1 MQDIQLD
8 DKKKAQLDGNIKK
21 MLEGGATED
30 DIMKYASDF
39 KNQFGQKKNLV
50 SSQSSAIPSQLPKV
64 GEQVNPL
71 QQGANIVGGGVIGEI
86 SKTVPRGSIKEAA
99 LADKKKNE
107 SYLGALWN
115 NVVGSAARLAGGAT
129 RAAYQFSGNP
139 VVIMERDLLDKA
151 GQAIGKNLL
160 AAKEKEYAD
169 VAKGFIERGR
179 TSASSKEYEKKLAE
193 GFDVTD
199 GIGVSDLKGLGTMI
213 PQFVADMGLAVG
225 TGGSSF
231 AIQGYDDALSMVD
244 EMPEASNISEGTR
257 VAFGI
262 GGALVVGALE
272 KLGLDNL
279 IKNPAAKK
287 YVTAKVIKEA
297 TDELVKKGVKVT
309 AEQFERT
316 VKEKAAKLTAKELTK
331 IAAKRGLKSAAIEGG
346 TEAVQEGGMDLLKL
360 AANKIEGKEIF
371 DEEEMKDTAAK
382 RYLNSLAA
390 GGVLGGIAGAGV
402 SRFQNTQNAIKD
414 RLKNVKTV
422 EDIDAIVAE
431 INDNVADGT
440 MTQEEAEN
448 VLPIVQNFVEVSQK
462 VPETLIGKNKVEA
475 VDLIS
480 EREKIGE
487 QLKQIEEQKA
497 ALDPAFHKNLD
508 EDARQLEERANEIN
522 NELAELAK
530 PENNVEEVVAEEEIQ
545 QPIELSPDLPEG
557 YEMPIQAIEEQPEL
571 VEAVRVEQEPE
582 TKEGVKVVTLSGM
595 VEEDRVRAVEERKKK
610 TTLTEKESLHNNLID
625 LANRADKARGNEK
638 TNLQGQIRQRVREL
652 NAKLGEELY
661 KYDGVSVR
669 AKVKSKTKGERYLKI
684 KGTTRDTSGRAIKED
699 AVLLFDRS
707 PELVEKYEQLAD
719 SPNITALQVDSGN
732 GVTMTAEQ
740 IEAALQ
746 DIADGIPSVQADNL
760 LNALEEGFN
769 RGYFDLRGKDIGQDR
784 VQASVEDFI
793 GVQQEEV
800 GQPMDEDELQK
811 YLEEQAELPIEEEE
825 DLNDLINQYEQQ
837 PRQIDISGKVQSP
850 NPTSEKRSSPE
861 IQPTKEGKGNGSP
874 KAEVGKQPIGE
885 AESKKEDVE
894 ENVQYDNIKEPPPPK
909 TPTTQKE
916 GEEGGSKKQKRLGI
930 LNRLMKS
937 ENVSEANKK
946 LLEENGL
953 NYEVSSQPEAQQ
965 LAKEMVDAL
974 GVDAALEAAR
984 SELIDPSVGSAVFA
998 ESLNTLFNQEN
1009 DLRLEGKIEEAN
1021 AVAEMWAD
1029 VSYEYAEIS
1038 NKKGKWNSQIAY
1050 FYKTSPMGFVMRIQE
1065 SRAEQFKKW
1074 FAEKEEGYKEVFD
1087 IIKESE
1093 EFADILKGEVEKSR
1107 VAERKTER
1115 AAKKQKVYKKIDD
1128 WADKWTK
1135 KLTPATTQGK
1145 DIQQQGMGVP
1155 EVMKAAAELAKKLYD
1170 AGSSV
1175 ANIVEDVALYVQE
1188 KLGDNIDLDELK
1200 SSLSDLVGDFE
1211 AKENALVDSLKR
1223 RKEELERRIREK
1235 DFSAEEYKEKR
1246 ELTEKEKQAK
1256 EEYDAVK
1263 KEYDEARKS
1272 SKEYLDKKAK
1282 QYLTQLRKKL
1292 SGLSEE
1298 KKEEIVRRSIK
1309 KIIDSGGLEYDDF
1322 KEIVSNV
1329 MGLGK
1334 LSPEQ
1339 IKEIESLTEKANEV
1353 DQIELDYVQN
1363 PTKEGLDKFVKAKQR
1378 SLEANRKL
1386 FELTHNEADITGTV
1400 KSIMTLNLLNLA
1412 TVTANYFQNAI
1423 YQGLVRFPTSVIV
1436 NGIEY
1441 GKYGASLLGNR
1452 IIGTKVINPQTNPI
1466 EAQKGY
1472 WKEYTQGLI
1481 RGWEQTIKGVDE
1493 KDYFSSNQYAANLNP
1508 LKSYQ
1513 DLVSSMKGDLQL
1525 SSKQKVD
1532 KFLQSTIGVQAY
1544 AISRLMTLGDKP
1556 PRYAAQGAE
1565 AIQIGTNELNLTNP
1579 LELEAFINTPER
1591 FSYNYFVKQ
1600 GMSPKDAGLKSKEL
1614 TKRIV
1619 DAGAKAVF
1627 QNENLLNFYLS
1638 KIDEASKI
1646 KEEDRK
1652 IIKGAKTFVSLGK
1665 AYTLPFVKT
1674 PANIWWA
1681 YFKVNN
1687 PALTFAKG
1695 VYELYEA
1702 SVASKKGNFVEANRL
1717 RKQSNESIA
1726 LAVIGYGFAVAAMAL
1741 YQKGLVR
1748 PSNDDEDKAREKTA
1762 ETFFGSD
1769 NKLNLGKFLGGDDY
1783 WVDLTWFPALGAV
1796 IDTQAN
1802 LLEDK
1807 KKRGEDVSNADYNFL
1822 EDLLPNLKYSS
1833 IASLNSLVFDNG
1845 TRILDGLR
1853 KGGNYGET
1861 LLVDMVN
1868 RATGTVVGST
1878 FQRASSLA
1886 LPHKVD
1892 TKADGIM
1899 ERISNNIKEK
1909 NAIVRMFTDMP
1920 KAKISIWGEPIKQDN
1935 SAFGILRTMFKIE
1948 KGSSDKFGLIL
1959 YDDFQRTGDTKFLPP
1974 YENAKI
1980 THNGK
1985 QVELNTEQKRDLDIF
2000 VGQARKNI
2008 VAPFISDA
2016 AKLDGFDNYYSKL
2029 SDSEK
2034 VDALDVLYKQ
2044 AKKIG
2049 YAKFQEKY
2057 TEFANADVDFEA
2069 IMQDAEKEFKKKALE
2084 FSISNQ

>member
-1 MQDIQLD
+1 MACEYSFDGGKTFISKEEFIKQLAEGKLDEFISEGIVKLGNIRGDGKVELTEEQEVKQVAEKTGISPKNLKDLYDINRKLFGLDRLKSLAAAITMDRMIGVMAKRANISKAEMYSRLNFEKASEQDLPQGIKFQVDAFHGSPYEFDKFSTQKIGTGEGAQAFGWGLYFTDLEGIARGYASAISAQKTNNGRELYYTEKEFNDYLSTLTDNDGIKKWVKSFTGKYISKFDSTYYHILNKDEKGRTGVDIIMDIYNNKKLQSAD
-8 DKKKAQLDGNIKK
+8 DKTFEYLVGFSKEIFNSFAKKFERNLYKVSLHEGKTPEQYTWLEWDKPVGKKIKDLVKEYVLENSNKDRATQSAFMSAGFEFDYSSDGKKIVKVYFPSEIKGSDLYNLFVRTNFNKQDVSNTHKQASLDLLGIGIDGVKYPA
-21 MLEGGATED
+21 ESIARGAT
-30 DIMKYASDF
+30 SD
-39 KNQFGQKKNLV
+39 N
-50 SSQSSAIPSQLPKV
+50 A
-64 GEQVNPL
+64 
-71 QQGANIVGGGVIGEI
+71 
-86 SKTVPRGSIKEAA
+86 RGFNYVVFDENAVSIKE
-99 LADKKKNE
+99 
-107 SYLGALWN
+107 
-115 NVVGSAARLAGGAT
+115 
-129 RAAYQFSGNP
+129 
-139 VVIMERDLLDKA
+139 
-151 GQAIGKNLL
+151 
-160 AAKEKEYAD
+160 
-169 VAKGFIERGR
+169 
-179 TSASSKEYEKKLAE
+179 
-193 GFDVTD
+193 
-199 GIGVSDLKGLGTMI
+199 
-213 PQFVADMGLAVG
+213 
-225 TGGSSF
+225 
-231 AIQGYDDALSMVD
+231 
-244 EMPEASNISEGTR
+244 
-257 VAFGI
+257 
-262 GGALVVGALE
+262 
-272 KLGLDNL
+272 
-279 IKNPAAKK
+279 
-287 YVTAKVIKEA
+287 VIKFQK
-297 TDELVKKGVKVT
+297 D
-309 AEQFERT
+309 AE
-316 VKEKAAKLTAKELTK
+316 
-331 IAAKRGLKSAAIEGG
+331 
-346 TEAVQEGGMDLLKL
+346 
-360 AANKIEGKEIF
+360 
-371 DEEEMKDTAAK
+371 
-382 RYLNSLAA
+382 
-390 GGVLGGIAGAGV
+390 
-402 SRFQNTQNAIKD
+402 
-414 RLKNVKTV
+414 
-422 EDIDAIVAE
+422 
-431 INDNVADGT
+431 
-440 MTQEEAEN
+440 
-448 VLPIVQNFVEVSQK
+448 
-462 VPETLIGKNKVEA
+462 
-475 VDLIS
+475 
-480 EREKIGE
+480 
-487 QLKQIEEQKA
+487 
-497 ALDPAFHKNLD
+497 
-508 EDARQLEERANEIN
+508 
-522 NELAELAK
+522 
-530 PENNVEEVVAEEEIQ
+530 
-545 QPIELSPDLPEG
+545 
-557 YEMPIQAIEEQPEL
+557 
-571 VEAVRVEQEPE
+571 
-582 TKEGVKVVTLSGM
+582 
-595 VEEDRVRAVEERKKK
+595 
-610 TTLTEKESLHNNLID
+610 
-625 LANRADKARGNEK
+625 KARGAVMVSMDGQATIYALTDPNVSTPVHELAHVFEHYLTNEERQEVIKNAGTKEWDIK
-638 TNLQGQIRQRVREL
+638 TSEYFARGFEKYLANGNAPTEGLKKVFQKFKQWLTDIYNGIKDSEIDIEL
-652 NAKLGEELY
+652 NPKMEEIYAKMLG
-661 KYDGVSVR
+661 
-669 AKVKSKTKGERYLKI
+669 
-684 KGTTRDTSGRAIKED
+684 ED
-699 AVLLFDRS
+699 AV
-707 PELVEKYEQLAD
+707 K
-719 SPNITALQVDSGN
+719 
-732 GVTMTAEQ
+732 
-740 IEAALQ
+740 
-746 DIADGIPSVQADNL
+746 
-760 LNALEEGFN
+760 
-769 RGYFDLRGKDIGQDR
+769 K
-784 VQASVEDFI
+784 
-793 GVQQEEV
+793 
-800 GQPMDEDELQK
+800 
-811 YLEEQAELPIEEEE
+811 
-825 DLNDLINQYEQQ
+825 
-837 PRQIDISGKVQSP
+837 
-850 NPTSEKRSSPE
+850 
-861 IQPTKEGKGNGSP
+861 
-874 KAEVGKQPIGE
+874 KQT
-885 AESKKEDVE
+885 
-894 ENVQYDNIKEPPPPK
+894 PPPPK

-916 GEEGGSKKQKRLGI
+916 GEEGGSKKQRRLGI

-953 NYEVSSQPEAQQ
+953 NYEVSSKPEAAQ

-974 GVDAALEAAR
+974 GVDAALDAAR
-984 SELIDPSVGSAVFA
+984 GELIDPSVGSAVFA

-1009 DLRLEGKIEEAN
+1009 DLRLEGKTEEAN
-1021 AVAEMWAD
+1021 AIAEKWAD
-1029 VSYEYAEIS
+1029 VSYEFAELS
-1038 NKKGKWNSQIAY
+1038 NKKGKWNSQIDY
-1050 FYKTSPMGFVMRIQE
+1050 FYKTSPMGFAIRIQE

-1087 IIKESE
+1087 IIRESE

-1135 KLTPATTQGK
+1135 KLTPTTTQGK

-1175 ANIVEDVALYVQE
+1175 ANIVEDVAIYVQE
-1188 KLGDNIDLDELK
+1188 KLGNNIDLDELK

-1211 AKENALVDSLKR
+1211 AKENALVNSLKR

-1246 ELTEKEKQAK
+1246 ELTDKEKEAK
-1256 EEYDAVK
+1256 EQYEKVK
-1263 KEYDEARKS
+1263 KEYEEARKS

-1353 DQIELDYVQN
+1353 DQVELDYVQN
-1363 PTKEGLDKFVKAKQR
+1363 PTKEGLEKYFKVKQG
-1378 SLEANRKL
+1378 SLEANMKL

-1423 YQGLVRFPTSVIV
+1423 YQGLVRFPTSVII

-1441 GKYGASLLGNR
+1441 GKYGASLVSNR
-1452 IIGTKVINPQTNPI
+1452 LIGTKVIPPQTNPI

-1481 RGWEQTIKGVDE
+1481 RGWQQTIKGVDE

-1513 DLVSSMKGDLQL
+1513 DLTASIRGDLQL
-1525 SSKQKVD
+1525 SGKQKVD

-1544 AISRLMTLGDKP
+1544 VISRLMTLGDKP
-1556 PRYAAQGAE
+1556 PRYGAQGAE
-1565 AIQIGTNELNLTNP
+1565 AMQIGENELNLTNP
-1579 LELEAFINTPER
+1579 LELEAFVNAPER

-1600 GMSPKDAGLKSKEL
+1600 GMSPKDAGLKSKEI

-1627 QNENLLNFYLS
+1627 QNENLLNYYLS

-1646 KEEDRK
+1646 KEEDK
-1652 IIKGAKTFVSLGK
+1652 KFIKGAKTFVSLGK

-2034 VDALDVLYKQ
+2034 VEALDVLYKQ

-2057 TEFANADVDFEA
+2057 TEFANAEVDFEA

-2084 FSISNQ
+2084 FSISNK

>member
-1 MQDIQLD
+1 M
-8 DKKKAQLDGNIKK
+8 ACEYSFDGGK
-21 MLEGGATED
+21 T
-30 DIMKYASDF
+30 F
-39 KNQFGQKKNLV
+39 
-50 SSQSSAIPSQLPKV
+50 
-64 GEQVNPL
+64 
-71 QQGANIVGGGVIGEI
+71 I
-86 SKTVPRGSIKEAA
+86 SKEEFIK
-99 LADKKKNE
+99 
-107 SYLGALWN
+107 
-115 NVVGSAARLAGGAT
+115 
-129 RAAYQFSGNP
+129 Q
-139 VVIMERDLLDKA
+139 
-151 GQAIGKNLL
+151 
-160 AAKEKEYAD
+160 
-169 VAKGFIERGR
+169 
-179 TSASSKEYEKKLAE
+179 LAE
-193 GFDVTD
+193 GK
-199 GIGVSDLKGLGTMI
+199 L
-213 PQFVADMGLAVG
+213 
-225 TGGSSF
+225 
-231 AIQGYDDALSMVD
+231 D
-244 EMPEASNISEGTR
+244 EFISEG
-257 VAFGI
+257 
-262 GGALVVGALE
+262 
-272 KLGLDNL
+272 
-279 IKNPAAKK
+279 
-287 YVTAKVIKEA
+287 VIK
-297 TDELVKKGVKVT
+297 
-309 AEQFERT
+309 
-316 VKEKAAKLTAKELTK
+316 
-331 IAAKRGLKSAAIEGG
+331 
-346 TEAVQEGGMDLLKL
+346 L
-360 AANKIEGKEIF
+360 A
-371 DEEEMKDTAAK
+371 
-382 RYLNSLAA
+382 
-390 GGVLGGIAGAGV
+390 
-402 SRFQNTQNAIKD
+402 
-414 RLKNVKTV
+414 
-422 EDIDAIVAE
+422 
-431 INDNVADGT
+431 
-440 MTQEEAEN
+440 
-448 VLPIVQNFVEVSQK
+448 
-462 VPETLIGKNKVEA
+462 
-475 VDLIS
+475 
-480 EREKIGE
+480 
-487 QLKQIEEQKA
+487 
-497 ALDPAFHKNLD
+497 
-508 EDARQLEERANEIN
+508 
-522 NELAELAK
+522 
-530 PENNVEEVVAEEEIQ
+530 
-545 QPIELSPDLPEG
+545 
-557 YEMPIQAIEEQPEL
+557 
-571 VEAVRVEQEPE
+571 
-582 TKEGVKVVTLSGM
+582 
-595 VEEDRVRAVEERKKK
+595 
-610 TTLTEKESLHNNLID
+610 
-625 LANRADKARGNEK
+625 
-638 TNLQGQIRQRVREL
+638 
-652 NAKLGEELY
+652 
-661 KYDGVSVR
+661 
-669 AKVKSKTKGERYLKI
+669 
-684 KGTTRDTSGRAIKED
+684 
-699 AVLLFDRS
+699 
-707 PELVEKYEQLAD
+707 
-719 SPNITALQVDSGN
+719 
-732 GVTMTAEQ
+732 
-740 IEAALQ
+740 
-746 DIADGIPSVQADNL
+746 
-760 LNALEEGFN
+760 
-769 RGYFDLRGKDIGQDR
+769 
-784 VQASVEDFI
+784 
-793 GVQQEEV
+793 
-800 GQPMDEDELQK
+800 
-811 YLEEQAELPIEEEE
+811 
-825 DLNDLINQYEQQ
+825 
-837 PRQIDISGKVQSP
+837 
-850 NPTSEKRSSPE
+850 
-861 IQPTKEGKGNGSP
+861 
-874 KAEVGKQPIGE
+874 
-885 AESKKEDVE
+885 
-894 ENVQYDNIKEPPPPK
+894 NIKEPPPPK
-909 TPTTQKE
+909 TPPTQKE
-916 GEEGGSKKQKRLGI
+916 GEEGGSKKQRRLGI

-937 ENVSEANKK
+937 KNVSEANKK

-953 NYEVSSQPEAQQ
+953 NYEVSSKPEAAQ

-974 GVDAALEAAR
+974 GVDAALDAAR
-984 SELIDPSVGSAVFA
+984 GELIDPSVGSAVFA

-1009 DLRLEGKIEEAN
+1009 DLRLEGKTEEAN
-1021 AVAEMWAD
+1021 AIAEKWAD
-1029 VSYEYAEIS
+1029 VSYEFAELS
-1038 NKKGKWNSQIAY
+1038 NKKGKWNSQIDY
-1050 FYKTSPMGFVMRIQE
+1050 FYKTSPMGFVIRIQE
-1065 SRAEQFKKW
+1065 SRAEQFKEW
-1074 FAEKEEGYKEVFD
+1074 FKEKEEGYKEVFD

-1135 KLTPATTQGK
+1135 KLTPTTTQGK

-1200 SSLSDLVGDFE
+1200 SSLSDLVSDFE
-1211 AKENALVDSLKR
+1211 AKENALVNSLKR

-1246 ELTEKEKQAK
+1246 ELTDKEKEAK
-1256 EEYDAVK
+1256 GQYEEVK

-1309 KIIDSGGLEYDDF
+1309 KIIDSGGLEYEDF
-1322 KEIVSNV
+1322 KDIVSNV

-1363 PTKEGLDKFVKAKQR
+1363 PTKEGLDKFVKAKQG

-1452 IIGTKVINPQTNPI
+1452 IIGAKVINPQTNPI

-1513 DLVSSMKGDLQL
+1513 DLVASMKGDLQL
-1525 SSKQKVD
+1525 SGKQKID

-1600 GMSPKDAGLKSKEL
+1600 GMSPKDAGLKSKEI

-1646 KEEDRK
+1646 KEEDK
-1652 IIKGAKTFVSLGK
+1652 KFIKGAKTFVSLGK

-2034 VDALDVLYKQ
+2034 VEALDVLYKQ

-2057 TEFANADVDFEA
+2057 TEFANAEVDFEA
-2069 IMQDAEKEFKKKALE
+2069 IMQDAEKDFKKKALE